1 MTLTEQQIKKANI
14 LLDELCK
21 NRELEAEQVYS
32 IFDSKT
38 DAEYVCTVLEKKE
51 LLHAAWVEG
60 HEIFAIRVTVGT
72 CNAVANSLLDKE
84 LIPRAKLNIKEQ
96 LELDILNLQK
106 ESLEYNLTI
115 RKQQDRIRNLEEQT
129 KFIELLKGYWWV
141 LLICIG
147 IGAGLL
153 ELWDTVVP

>member
-1 MTLTEQQIKKANI
+1 MTLNEQQTNRANK

-21 NRELEAEQVYS
+21 NRELEAEQVYA

-60 HEIFAIRVTVGT
+60 HEILAIRITVKT
-72 CNAVANSLLDKE
+72 CNAVENNLLDRE
-84 LIPRAKLNIKEQ
+84 LIPRTKLNLKEQ

-115 RKQQDRIRNLEEQT
+115 REQQARIRNLEEKT

-141 LLICIG
+141 LIICGG
-147 IGAGLL
+147 IGRYIGTLL
-153 ELWDTVVP
+153 DK